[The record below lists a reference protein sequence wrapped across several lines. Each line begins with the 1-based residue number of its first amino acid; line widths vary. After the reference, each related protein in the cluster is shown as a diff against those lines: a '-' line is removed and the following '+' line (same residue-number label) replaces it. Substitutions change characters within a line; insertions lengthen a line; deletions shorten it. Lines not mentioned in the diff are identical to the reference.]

1 MNRDYCTFWAN
12 FPVMEPPW
20 IRRGGVGV
28 SKHTEGPWTR
38 KEIDESGPQTE
49 VWAHG
54 KLLATIYGARH
65 PEGIAN
71 ARLIAAAPDLLEA
84 CKALVADVDACYPE
98 GTEELEGL
106 NPYID
111 AIRAAIAAAEDT
123 P

>member
-1 MNRDYCTFWAN
+1 MNRDHCTFWAN

-38 KEIDESGPQTE
+38 KEIDEPGPQTE

-71 ARLIAAAPDLLEA
+71 ARLIAAAPTMYDYIMSRA
-84 CKALVADVDACYPE
+84 DAGDVDALRI
-98 GTEELEGL
+98 LE
-106 NPYID
+106 
-111 AIRAAIAAAEDT
+111 AIAAAENT